1 MLTRFIIICTCFIF
15 MNCINSPDANSLLD
29 QSINYHDPENKWPSF
44 QGEFHISMEIP
55 DQSNRESDIRIDLPA
70 DAFYVKAIRDTITTE
85 FDLKGS
91 ECRITLNGSENFS
104 EDDAQTHRLSCDRAE
119 MYKNYYTYL
128 YGLPMKLKDPGTL
141 ISPESTTKEFKGK
154 TYDVI
159 EVKYDPEVGSDIW
172 YFYFDPETH
181 AMEIY
186 QFYKTDDNGVIIPDS
201 GEYILLE
208 ETAVIS
214 DIKMPK
220 VRTWYYNK
228 DDKLLGADILQ

>member
-1 MLTRFIIICTCFIF
+1 MRTFLPLFLIVLTISC
-15 MNCINSPDANSLLD
+15 NNELNSSQLLKE
-29 QSINYHDPENKWPSF
+29 SIAYHDPENNWTTF
-44 QGEFHISMEIP
+44 RGEFHITMEIP
-55 DQSNRESDIRIDLPA
+55 EQSNRESDLRIDLPA
-70 DAFYVKAIRDTITTE
+70 DAFYVKAVRDTITTE

-91 ECRITLNGSENFS
+91 ECRITYNGSENFS
-104 EDDAQTHRLSCDRAE
+104 EEIATANRLSCERAT

-128 YGLPMKLKDPGTL
+128 YGLPMKLKDPGTD
-141 ISPESTTKEFKGK
+141 ISPEIQTKEFKGK

-186 QFYKTDDNGVIIPDS
+186 QFYKTDDNGEMIPDS
-201 GEYILLE
+201 GEYIMLE
-208 ETAVIS
+208 DIATVS
-214 DIKMPK
+214 GIKMPK